1 MRNGYNGKILHINLT
16 THQFHVETPDEN
28 FYRKYLGGSALN
40 LYYLLTMIPKGSDPL
55 GHDNVFAVSVSVTTG
70 APFPGNSR
78 VIMSAKSP
86 LTGLIGDSQAGGFFP
101 AEMKFSGFDAFIFT
115 GQSPTPVYLWI
126 NDGEY
131 ELRDATH
138 LWGLETGEVEDL
150 IHEELADKKIE
161 IAQIGPAGE
170 NLVRY
175 ANVLNMCNRA
185 NGRTGM
191 GAVMGSKKLRAI
203 AVRGKQ
209 GHKNFKLANPDEF
222 RNFARELNKTI
233 RETVEPKLGKF
244 GTAGGV
250 PGLNQGGMLPTKN
263 SAYGVFDVYEKISGN
278 TIYEHHLRG
287 ASEGK
292 QDSRGRDTCFACPVR
307 CKRVVEYEN
316 GDLSIDPRYGGPEY
330 ETLAKFGS
338 ECEIS
343 DFYTIAKANEMCSR
357 YGLDTIS
364 CGGTIAWAMDCYEKG
379 ILTTDDTD
387 GIKLEFGDSEALL
400 PLIEKIAKREGF
412 GDILAEGS
420 YRAAMK
426 IGKDSSN
433 QLLVANKQEFPAHM
447 PRVKRSLGLIY
458 AVNPFGADHMS
469 SAHDPSYEVV
479 DDPTNDKS
487 DTTGTKPQV
496 SPPLLELGLT
506 HPTPQ
511 FSLDSEKVRFARL
524 TQDQY
529 GLFDSLG
536 ICMFVSNGI
545 LLKGLVKIIKTVV
558 GWNTS
563 IEELLAVGERRVN
576 MMRLFNA
583 REGYKK
589 EMDKL
594 PPKMY
599 QPLKGGASNELK
611 MDPEVFEEAKQEYY
625 AQRGWNPDTGNPT
638 IEKIKELGLD
648 WAVKE

>member
-1 MRNGYNGKILHINLT
+1 MQNGYNGKILHINLT
-16 THQFHVETPDEN
+16 THQFKVETPDEN

-40 LYYLLTMIPKGSDPL
+40 LYYLLTMVPKGIDPL
-55 GHDNVFAVSVSVTTG
+55 GADNVFAVSVSVTTG

-78 VIMSAKSP
+78 VTMSAKSP
-86 LTGLIGDSQAGGFFP
+86 LTGLMGDSQAGGFFP

-115 GQSPTPVYLWI
+115 GQSPTPVYLWV

-131 ELRDATH
+131 ELRDASH

-150 IHEELADKKIE
+150 IYDELEDKRIQ

-203 AVRGKQ
+203 ALRGKQ
-209 GHKNFKLANPDEF
+209 GRKNFKLADPDEF
-222 RNFARELNKTI
+222 RNFARGLNKTI
-233 RETVEPKLGKF
+233 RETVEPMLGRF

-250 PGLNQGGMLPTKN
+250 PGLHQTGMLPTKN
-263 SAYGVFDVYEKISGN
+263 SESGVFSNYEKISGN
-278 TIYEHHLRG
+278 TMYEQHLRG

-292 QDSRGRDTCFACPVR
+292 QDSQGRDTCYACPVR

-316 GDLSIDPRYGGPEY
+316 EDLSIDPRYGGPEY
-330 ETLAKFGS
+330 ETVAKFGS

-343 DFYTIAKANEMCSR
+343 DFYAIAKANEMCSR

-364 CGGTIAWAMDCYEKG
+364 CGGTIAWAMDCFEKG

-387 GIKLEFGDSEALL
+387 GIKLNFGNSEALL
-400 PLIEKIAKREGF
+400 QLIDKIAKREGF

-426 IGKDSSN
+426 IGKDSVN

-469 SAHDPSYEVV
+469 SGHDPMYEKK
-479 DDPTNDKS
+479 DTPEDNNSDENNDKL
-487 DTTGTKPQV
+487 QV

-506 HPTPQ
+506 NPTPR
-511 FSLDSEKVRFARL
+511 FSLDPEKIRFARL
-524 TQDQY
+524 TQNQY
-529 GLFDSLG
+529 SLLDSLC
-536 ICMFVSNGI
+536 ICMFVANGI
-545 LLKGLVKIIKTVV
+545 LLKGLVKIIKGVV

-563 IEELLAVGERRVN
+563 IDELLTVGERRVN

-583 REGYKK
+583 REGYTK
-589 EMDKL
+589 EMDVL
-594 PPKMY
+594 PKKMY
-599 QPLKGGASNELK
+599 QPLKGGTSDGLK

-625 AQRGWNPDTGNPT
+625 AQRGWDPDTGNPT
-638 IEKIKELGLD
+638 LEKIKELGLE
-648 WAVKE
+648 WAVEE